1 MNRIRLFALLL
12 CLCLLAGCA
21 AQTLPAQEPAATVS
35 FVDSCGRTVEVPE
48 KIDRVAVSGLT
59 AQMILVTL
67 APEKLVGV
75 ASRPDEAQPAY
86 LPAELAQLPELG
98 QLYGGKGNLNPESL
112 IACAPQIILDLGD
125 RKANH
130 AADMQSLQEQT
141 GIPTVFIE
149 ASGDTLP
156 QAYRTLGA
164 LLGVADAAETLARY
178 IEDTLTMAEANRWTN
193 FTMSASARRTTTT

>member
-75 ASRPDEAQPAY
+75 ASRPDEAQLAY
-86 LPAELAQLPELG
+86 LPAELG
-98 QLYGGKGNLNPESL
+98 QLYGGKGNLNPEFL

>member
-67 APEKLVGV
+67 APERLVGV
-75 ASRPDEAQPAY
+75 ARRPDEAQLAY

-98 QLYGGKGNLNPESL
+98 QLYGAKGNLNPESL

-130 AADMQSLQEQT
+130 AADMQSLQEQA